1 MTHEELEQRVQ
12 RLTERIAKLEV
23 ALADDGK

>member
-12 RLTERIAKLEV
+12 RLTERIAKLE
-23 ALADDGK
+23 AILADDGR